1 MKALVVYAHPNS
13 ASFSNGILK
22 TVVDSLQAKGT
33 EVTVRDLYAT
43 NYNPVLSAQDLAG
56 VYSGNVPKEILDE
69 QALIAEAD
77 SLIFIYPL
85 WWAGFPAILKGW
97 IDRNLTFGFA
107 YKVGDQSIEGLL
119 KGKKALSITPHGTPK
134 EYYEPVGMYKSLV
147 QTQDDGV
154 WAFCGIEA
162 DHLFYSVM
170 NTDQSGREAYLKE
183 IKAKVEAL

>member
-1 MKALVVYAHPNS
+1 MKALVVYAHPNP

-22 TVVDSLQAKGT
+22 TVVASLEEKGT

-69 QALIAEAD
+69 QALIAAAD

-107 YKVGDQSIEGLL
+107 YKISDQGIEGLL
-119 KGKKALSITPHGTPK
+119 KGKKVLSITPHGTPK
-134 EYYEPVGMYKSLV
+134 EYYEPAGMFNSLK

-162 DHLFYSVM
+162 SHLYYAVM
-170 NTDQSGREAYLKE
+170 NTELSVREEYLKE
-183 IKAKVEAL
+183 IKAKVQ